1 MVAEQIANEFYKL
14 RNTNAKNVYKKD
26 SKKTTFA
33 CIIKKDDYENE
44 FDTCTKV
51 LITQFFEFQLKEDY
65 MCILV
70 EIIKLDK
77 EKVKLANKVSHDL
90 FILNGAYSE

>member
-1 MVAEQIANEFYKL
+1 MHPVREKIAEAWNNDDNTTLLMVAEQIANEFYKL

-51 LITQFFEFQLKEDY
+51 LIT
-65 MCILV
+65 
-70 EIIKLDK
+70 
-77 EKVKLANKVSHDL
+77 
-90 FILNGAYSE
+90 